1 MLTRLLFWPILTV
14 SQSVVASSFTNVST
28 KPPVLSES
36 YKEQNSRGAPWI
48 CEKTTLSLVVEDT
61 VSLEVADMVVA
72 AKADVV
78 EEDVV
83 EEDEAAVIMVV
94 VVVDTSSV
102 VTRKD
107 VNCLLATCHSRPL
120 GGNSRII
127 SASVE
132 RSNVLTSSF
141 QMASQEVSAQSA
153 SVKLRMPRRPS
164 LGWMAWISKVVPL
177 KSA

>member
-1 MLTRLLFWPILTV
+1 
-14 SQSVVASSFTNVST
+14 
-28 KPPVLSES
+28 
-36 YKEQNSRGAPWI
+36 
-48 CEKTTLSLVVEDT
+48 VVEDT

-83 EEDEAAVIMVV
+83 EEDEAAVIMV

-164 LGWMAWISKVVPL
+164 LG
-177 KSA
+177 